1 MAKTSSPSKK
11 KGSAVKAESGGVN
24 SDGDGGA
31 DVVSV
36 KVKVHK
42 VQSGDDPIVVS
53 FPRGVPA
60 SILDAEEKASESD
73 RKRSVQFAASN
84 ESSGA
89 ESRAHDVPTFTWSK
103 LKAGSNRGKSI
114 QGSDK
119 TCTYSSSNEGRGY
132 DGRAAK
138 LYVAVYDR
146 EEQTLTLQPA
156 AERGQV
162 FALDQ
167 SVKSYEPQ
175 VQHVDTT
182 IQNMSATQKRML
194 LFESFGSAKKQR
206 ALKSQ
211 AANVVNIDS
220 VISAGGTMLN
230 AVRNQDGLS
239 ESNRRAMEDAA
250 AGRTTVRCIYAKVF
264 VGALI
269 SKDAVRRINR
279 TRAQTHLSHTA
290 YILSLNFTCT
300 G

>member
-1 MAKTSSPSKK
+1 MAKTHSSSKK
-11 KGSAVKAESGGVN
+11 KGKAVKAESSSGD
-24 SDGDGGA
+24 DG

-42 VQSGDDPIVVS
+42 VKSGDDPIVVS
-53 FPRGVPA
+53 FPRGVPT
-60 SILDAEEKASESD
+60 SILDAEEDASSSS
-73 RKRSVQFAASN
+73 RKRSVQFASGQG
-84 ESSGA
+84 SGGA

-114 QGSDK
+114 RGSDK

-132 DGRAAK
+132 DGRAVK
-138 LYVAVYDR
+138 LYVAVYDK

-156 AERGQV
+156 AEKGQV

-175 VQHVDTT
+175 VRHLDTT
-182 IQNMSATQKRML
+182 IKNMSASEKRML

-220 VISAGGTMLN
+220 VISAGGTMLS
-230 AVRNQDGLS
+230 AVQNQDGLS

-250 AGRTTVRCIYAKVF
+250 AGRTRVRSYI
-264 VGALI
+264 L
-269 SKDAVRRINR
+269 
-279 TRAQTHLSHTA
+279 
-290 YILSLNFTCT
+290 YILSFHVRGLATT
-300 G
+300 Q

>member
-1 MAKTSSPSKK
+1 MAKTHSSSKK
-11 KGSAVKAESGGVN
+11 KGKAVKAESSSGD
-24 SDGDGGA
+24 DG

-42 VQSGDDPIVVS
+42 VKSGDDPIVVS
-53 FPRGVPA
+53 FPRGVPT
-60 SILDAEEKASESD
+60 SILDAEEASSSS
-73 RKRSVQFAASN
+73 RKRSVQFASGQGN
-84 ESSGA
+84 GGA

-114 QGSDK
+114 RGSDK

-132 DGRAAK
+132 DGRAVK
-138 LYVAVYDR
+138 LYVAVYDK

-156 AERGQV
+156 AEKGQV

-175 VQHVDTT
+175 VRHLDTT
-182 IQNMSATQKRML
+182 IKNMSASEKRML

-220 VISAGGTMLN
+220 VISAGGTMLS
-230 AVRNQDGLS
+230 AVQNQDGLS
-239 ESNRRAMEDAA
+239 ESNRRAMEDTA
-250 AGRTTVRCIYAKVF
+250 AGRTRVSLYMYICFVF
-264 VGALI
+264 LCA
-269 SKDAVRRINR
+269 
-279 TRAQTHLSHTA
+279 
-290 YILSLNFTCT
+290 
-300 G
+300 

>member
-31 DVVSV
+31 AVSV

-60 SILDAEEKASESD
+60 SVLDAEEKASESS

-84 ESSGA
+84 ESSA

-132 DGRAAK
+132 DGRSAK

-220 VISAGGTMLN
+220 VISAGGTMLS

-250 AGRTTVRCIYAKVF
+250 AGRTTVRCISAKVF
-264 VGALI
+264 VDAFI
-269 SKDAVRRINR
+269 SKDAAQGTNR
-279 TRAQTHLSHTA
+279 TRAQTHLPHTA
-290 YILSLNFTCT
+290 CILSLNFAFT